1 MAFFIIFFIIFF
13 VLPKAWLSYSMN
25 RYDNDL
31 EGMPFN
37 AEEFG
42 RSILKEN
49 DMEDV
54 IIEETN
60 MVDHYDLNDRAVR
73 VKEGRLKKK
82 SLTALAIICHE
93 IGHAIKHKEQY
104 GPLVRRTDIV
114 KNTQW
119 LTRFGGIILYSGLP
133 IILATG
139 NFGLI
144 KICLILALCSV
155 LLGVFI
161 HLVTLNVELDASFK
175 RAMPILEKKIPQ
187 EYHSACKS
195 ILRVCAFTYVIA
207 SLTSILKVRNLWM
220 FVRIFLFRR

>member
-93 IGHAIKHKEQY
+93 IGHAIQHKEQY

-114 KNTQW
+114 KNT
-119 LTRFGGIILYSGLP
+119 LSILDKNNPEGD
-133 IILATG
+133 
-139 NFGLI
+139 I
-144 KICLILALCSV
+144 KIKIIGLRPGEKLFEEL
-155 LLGVFI
+155 LLGENTQN
-161 HLVTLNVELDASFK
+161 TLHDKIYK
-175 RAMPILEKKIPQ
+175 RDYLHSE
-187 EYHSACKS
+187 EY
-195 ILRVCAFTYVIA
+195 LQM
-207 SLTSILKVRNLWM
+207 N
-220 FVRIFLFRR
+220 

>member
-1 MAFFIIFFIIFF
+1 MSFFIIFF

-93 IGHAIKHKEQY
+93 IGHAIQHKEQY

-119 LTRFGGIILYSGLP
+119 LSRLGGIVLYSGLP

-144 KICLILALCSV
+144 KVCLILALCSV

-161 HLVTLNVELDASFK
+161 HLITLNVELDASF
-175 RAMPILEKKIPQ
+175 
-187 EYHSACKS
+187 
-195 ILRVCAFTYVIA
+195 
-207 SLTSILKVRNLWM
+207 
-220 FVRIFLFRR
+220 

>member
-54 IIEETN
+54 TIEETN

-93 IGHAIKHKEQY
+93 IGHNFCSPHTWEC
-104 GPLVRRTDIV
+104 
-114 KNTQW
+114 
-119 LTRFGGIILYSGLP
+119 
-133 IILATG
+133 LANEWGTNPQTG
-139 NFGLI
+139 NSW
-144 KICLILALCSV
+144 ILDTCSLSSTECDIYPYDGPSTIMSYCSV
-155 LLGVFI
+155 DQLVFHPKVLKILVKKNAGVD
-161 HLVTLNVELDASFK
+161 HG
-175 RAMPILEKKIPQ
+175 
-187 EYHSACKS
+187 
-195 ILRVCAFTYVIA
+195 
-207 SLTSILKVRNLWM
+207 
-220 FVRIFLFRR
+220 

>member
-54 IIEETN
+54 TIEETN

-93 IGHAIKHKEQY
+93 IGHAIQHKEQY
-104 GPLVRRTDIV
+104 GPLVRRTD
-114 KNTQW
+114 
-119 LTRFGGIILYSGLP
+119 LS
-133 IILATG
+133 
-139 NFGLI
+139 LI
-144 KICLILALCSV
+144 HI
-155 LLGVFI
+155 
-161 HLVTLNVELDASFK
+161 
-175 RAMPILEKKIPQ
+175 
-187 EYHSACKS
+187 
-195 ILRVCAFTYVIA
+195 
-207 SLTSILKVRNLWM
+207 
-220 FVRIFLFRR
+220 